1 MDSFDPSSSFPPLP
15 LPPLPPVFDPTQPNG
30 LGYGE
35 ARAEPRRVWTV
46 FVAFVVALVAGL
58 LASGIVPLI
67 YVAAQA
73 TRHME
78 DRQEL
83 VDAIAASILKP
94 TVLLG
99 SGAATQLMLLL
110 TATCAA
116 LLSPVPFSRRLRLNP
131 SSLSYVG
138 YFIVPVGALAI
149 SFLFGALVSLLGIQ
163 VTGPLKLLGESFR
176 HLTPLELIAAVL
188 IVGIGPGFAEEFLF
202 RGYTQTRLVQRWGR
216 WIGITITALLFGIM
230 HMDLLQGTFVIG
242 FGFYVGYLVEKCG
255 SIRPGMVCHAFNNSV
270 QVILARFATGSD
282 EQTPRS
288 GAAILALIALCV
300 LVSAIIYIRFRV
312 RPAAESDIGFPGLP
326 APQPQPVPAIVYQSP
341 T

>member
-1 MDSFDPSSSFPPLP
+1 MDSFDPSPIFPALP
-15 LPPLPPVFDPTQPNG
+15 LPPLPPVFDLTQQFAPS
-30 LGYGE
+30 YGE
-35 ARAEPRRVWTV
+35 ARAKRKRVWTV
-46 FVAFVVALVAGL
+46 FVAFGIALVAGL

-67 YVAAQA
+67 FVAAHA
-73 TRHME
+73 PRAME

-83 VDAIAASILKP
+83 LDAIAASILKP

-110 TATCAA
+110 TASCAA

-131 SSLSYVG
+131 SSLSHLG
-138 YFIVPVGALAI
+138 YAIAPVGALAI
-149 SFLFGALVSLLGIQ
+149 SFLFGALVSLLGIH

-188 IVGIGPGFAEEFLF
+188 IVGIGPGLAEEFLF
-202 RGYTQTRLVQRWGR
+202 RGYTQTRLVLRWGR
-216 WIGITITALLFGIM
+216 WAGIAITALLFGIM
-230 HMDLLQGTFVIG
+230 HMDLLQGTFVVG

-270 QVILARFATGSD
+270 QVILARLVAGTD

-288 GAAILALIALCV
+288 AAAIIALVALGILVACV
-300 LVSAIIYIRFRV
+300 LYIRFRV
-312 RPAAESDIGFPGLP
+312 FPLERKDVEFPTPAASSTELARS
-326 APQPQPVPAIVYQSP
+326 IVYQSP